1 MTMKYRSASAR
12 WFFLSLTVLVV
23 VAGFIFWQS
32 DLTSDPPMH
41 YTGLGQ
47 SLSTDPAQ
55 YTWHAR
61 NKHLFGDWDPFD
73 YPRWTVYQH
82 SLTSGV
88 AWLWFSVAGVSLKQ
102 SNMVG
107 VLLCFGA
114 LISILM
120 ALRRHSPWL
129 LTTVALAFVINV
141 SLLTYGRLSYL
152 ENGLIFIAAVMFW
165 VYSWWGDR
173 IWGVVLCGALAAI
186 ATFAGKLFGGLLL
199 PVLIATIYASCTRD
213 RVKLIVAGILAFG
226 LASLAWIA
234 IFYGSDL
241 SAAFAY
247 AGEQSYGLRGFP
259 AGLSTPWGFFE
270 HLISYG
276 FKNRLLYQS
285 PDIYMFLLVAAG
297 MFLLLPAS
305 GGRLGQ
311 LSRPSR
317 FSLFWVVVVFVGLM
331 PLNYSPLRY
340 ALFLI
345 PASIISCY
353 TMLDTI
359 RNRKLPTQFTMDRL
373 QIIVLFLASWFFLFH
388 LIGNVF
394 HFNTMPPPVRM
405 LTWSTLPGAALLTFL
420 VWLVSKRKKVL
431 ISGRW
436 LIVGLLLVVSLS
448 ILTNTFRVKRWHIL
462 EDNYNIMEASI
473 DIPKI
478 LGEGAVISGPYGPM
492 LTSNNDLKSFIH
504 LFGVAA
510 LDSTLFD
517 RYPITHLAVDVSN
530 WVESVKSFPA
540 LVTLPPIAS
549 YWIRDQ
555 NVNLYNISKIF
566 SHPEARRY
574 KESGYERAVVH
585 FHAGNYDSAFTYLA
599 PVCKEFPK
607 SKVVLALLVELLFIQ
622 NRLEEVRQVLTTL
635 ATSYPTDFH
644 AQLQLARI
652 LQITSIQTFDKVMLD
667 LAFVYYKRATDLNRY
682 KGNRIVQVYREIYQ
696 QTAGFAPQD
705 LP

>member
-1 MTMKYRSASAR
+1 MKLQSASIR
-12 WFFLSLTVLVV
+12 WLFLSLTVLVV
-23 VAGFIFWQS
+23 VTGFIFWQS

-88 AWLWFSVAGVSLKQ
+88 AWLWFSIAGVSLEQ

-114 LISILM
+114 LISILL

-129 LTTVALAFVINV
+129 LTAVALAFVMNV
-141 SLLTYGRLSYL
+141 SLITYGRLSYL

-173 IWGVVLCGALAAI
+173 LWGVMLCGALAAI
-186 ATFAGKLFGGLLL
+186 AAFAGKLFGGLLL
-199 PVLIATIYASCTRD
+199 PVLIGSVFASCVHD
-213 RVKLIVAGILAFG
+213 RVKLIAASILAFG
-226 LASLAWIA
+226 LASVAWVA

-276 FKNRLLYQS
+276 FKNRMFYQD

-297 MFLLLPAS
+297 MFVFLPSS

-311 LSRPSR
+311 LSRPTR
-317 FSLFWVVVVFVGLM
+317 FSLFWVIVVFLGLM

-340 ALFLI
+340 GLFLI
-345 PASIISCY
+345 PAAIISCY
-353 TMLDTI
+353 TMLDTT
-359 RNRKLPTQFTMDRL
+359 RNRKSPSPLSLDRTKTT
-373 QIIVLFLASWFFLFH
+373 VLFLTSWFFLFH

-405 LTWSTLPGAALLTFL
+405 LTWSTLPGAAALTL
-420 VWLVSKRKKVL
+420 IVWLISRRRTVL
-431 ISGRW
+431 FTGRW
-436 LIVGLLLVVSLS
+436 LTVGLLLVVSLS
-448 ILTNTFRVKRWHIL
+448 ILANTFRVKRWHIL
-462 EDNYNIMEASI
+462 EDNYNIMETSA

-478 LGEGAVISGPYGPM
+478 LGKGAVISGPYGPM
-492 LTSNNDLKSFIH
+492 LTSDNNVKSFIH
-504 LFGVAA
+504 LFGVAS

-530 WVESVKSFPA
+530 WEESIKSFPA
-540 LVTLPPIAS
+540 LKTLPPIAS
-549 YWIRDQ
+549 YWIRDH
-555 NVNLYNISKIF
+555 NVNLYNVSKVF
-566 SHPEARRY
+566 SHPEALAY
-574 KESGYERAVVH
+574 EESAYEKAIAH
-585 FHAGNYDSAFTYLA
+585 FHAGRQDSAFAYLA
-599 PVCKEFPK
+599 QAYQEYPK
-607 SKVVLALLVELLFIQ
+607 SKVVVALLIELLFSQ
-622 NRLEEVRQVLTTL
+622 KRMDEVRQLLTTL
-635 ATSYPTDFH
+635 ATTYPTDFH
-644 AQLQLARI
+644 AQLQLARF
-652 LQITSIQTFDKVMLD
+652 LQMTSIQTRDKTLLD
-667 LAFVYYKRATDLNRY
+667 LAFVYYQKATDLNRF
-682 KGNRIVQVYREIYQ
+682 KGNRIVQIYNEIYR
-696 QTAGFAPQD
+696 QTAGFAPAD